1 LVSSLFIKY
10 ILLALNRKKLFML
23 SRCSLSLALL
33 ITVFCANA
41 QKPVLAKGEPVIINK
56 DTLFKFY
63 ADQGLFNPKERA
75 AIVSKRIGNIIARP
89 DFTADSITL
98 KNDTSVSMISYKSE
112 LILAVTNKDASFS
125 ELDRPQL
132 ASSYLSI
139 LKTKAARAVK
149 NDSVEEIIINVLEA
163 LAVAGLLLLLIWVVN
178 RVYRWLEYEF
188 MKAWESRLTKL
199 GERGA
204 PVGYANRLLPLLTNL
219 LRVSRLFIII
229 LLIYL
234 ALPIAFLIFPSTK
247 PVANLLLGY
256 IINPVKSIFW
266 ACVHYVPNLLTI
278 GIIYLATKYIV
289 KLVKFIA
296 DEIETG
302 AFVIKNFYPEWAVPT
317 YNIIR
322 VMLYAFMFVVIF
334 PYLPG
339 SDSKIF
345 QGVTVFLGIL
355 FSFGSSSAIS
365 NMVAGIVLT
374 YMRPFKIGDRVKV
387 GEVTGDVIEKNLLI
401 TRIRTIKNEDI
412 TVPNATILNGATI
425 NYTSSSKALGLILNT
440 SITIGYDTQ
449 WHTIYQ
455 LLIDAALATD
465 GILKEPRPFVLQT
478 DLNDFNVTYQV
489 NAYTSQSHKMAV
501 LYSNLHQNIQDKFNE
516 AGVEIMSPHYVS
528 LRDGNTVQIPDDYKP
543 KGYKKPGFKVDTE
556 S

>member
-1 LVSSLFIKY
+1 
-10 ILLALNRKKLFML
+10 ML
-23 SRCSLSLALL
+23 SRYYFLLILL
-33 ITVFCANA
+33 ITVFSANA
-41 QKPVLAKGEPVIINK
+41 QKPVPAKGEPVIINR

-63 ADQGLFNPKERA
+63 AEQGLFNPKERA
-75 AIVSKRIGNIIARP
+75 DIVNKRISNIIANP
-89 DFTADSITL
+89 DFNPDSIIL
-98 KNDTSVSMISYKSE
+98 KNDTTISVISYKAE

-132 ASSYLSI
+132 AASYLAL
-139 LKTKAARAVK
+139 LKKKAATAVK
-149 NDSVEEIIINVLEA
+149 NESVKEITINILEA
-163 LAVAGLLLLLIWVVN
+163 IAVAVLLLLLIWVVN

-188 MKAWESRLTKL
+188 LKAWESRINKL
-199 GERGA
+199 GKKGA

-247 PVANLLLGY
+247 PVSNQLLGY
-256 IINPVKSIFW
+256 IISPVKHIFW
-266 ACVHYVPNLLTI
+266 AGVHYVPNLLTI
-278 GIIYLATKYIV
+278 GVIYLATRYIV

-296 DEIETG
+296 DEIESG
-302 AFVIKNFYPEWAVPT
+302 AFTIKNFYSEWAAPT

-322 VMLYAFMFVVIF
+322 VLLYAFMFVVIF

-365 NMVAGIVLT
+365 NMVAGLVLT
-374 YMRPFKIGDRVKV
+374 YMRPFKMGDIVKV
-387 GEVTGDVIEKNLLI
+387 GEITGQVIEKNLLI

-412 TVPNATILNGATI
+412 TVPNATILSGATI
-425 NYTSSSKALGLILNT
+425 NYTSSSKELGLILNT
-440 SITIGYDTQ
+440 SITIGYDAP
-449 WHTIYQ
+449 WHTIYE
-455 LLIDAALATD
+455 LLIEAALATD
-465 GILKEPRPFVLQT
+465 GILKEPKPFVLQT

-501 LYSNLHQNIQDKFNE
+501 LYSDLHQNIQDKFNE

-528 LRDGNTVQIPDDYKP
+528 LRDGNTIQIPDDYKP
-543 KGYKKPGFKVDTE
+543 KGYQKPGFKVDRE